1 MKNDY
6 LVTKRPVVALAVFF
20 LPIMLGNLFQQLYN
34 LVDAAIV
41 GQFVNEKAV
50 AAVGACLA
58 FTNVFIFIANGGG
71 IGASVIVGRFFGAK
85 DYVKMKVVV
94 NTTFISF
101 FILSVILAV
110 LGLLCGRPIM
120 MLLKTPDDILDMT
133 VTYLNIYFFGLPFL
147 FLYNVLASLFN
158 ALGKSKYPL
167 LFLLFSS
174 VLNVVLDILF
184 VTQFHLGVAGVAWA
198 TLIAQG
204 FSSLISFAVFMR
216 LIARFHIGRTSFF
229 SKDELLHITRVAL
242 PSIFQQCTISIGLML
257 IQAVVNQFGSQA
269 LAGFSVGS
277 RIEALG
283 TTAMVASG
291 TALST
296 FVAQNIGAEKP
307 ERVQKGYVAGNIIV
321 LCVCTVYFLVIR
333 IFKAQII
340 SFFIGPGGSSVAY
353 ETAEGFLDYMSVVLC
368 LMGFKQNSDGI
379 LRGCRDMT
387 LFTVA
392 NVVNIVVRVL
402 FSSLLAPVY
411 GISMVWVSNPV
422 GWVLSLIICYTEYK
436 TGKWKKINRLSKTPE
451 AN

>member
-1 MKNDY
+1 M
-6 LVTKRPVVALAVFF
+6 
-20 LPIMLGNLFQQLYN
+20 
-34 LVDAAIV
+34 
-41 GQFVNEKAV
+41 
-50 AAVGACLA
+50 
-58 FTNVFIFIANGGG
+58 
-71 IGASVIVGRFFGAK
+71 
-85 DYVKMKVVV
+85 
-94 NTTFISF
+94 
-101 FILSVILAV
+101 
-110 LGLLCGRPIM
+110 
-120 MLLKTPDDILDMT
+120 
-133 VTYLNIYFFGLPFL
+133 
-147 FLYNVLASLFN
+147 
-158 ALGKSKYPL
+158 
-167 LFLLFSS
+167 
-174 VLNVVLDILF
+174 LNVALDILF

-216 LIARFHIGRTSFF
+216 LVARFHIGQTSFF

-296 FVAQNIGAEKP
+296 FVAQNIGAGKP

-321 LCVCTVYFLVIR
+321 LCVCAVYFLVIR

>member
-1 MKNDY
+1 M
-6 LVTKRPVVALAVFF
+6 
-20 LPIMLGNLFQQLYN
+20 
-34 LVDAAIV
+34 
-41 GQFVNEKAV
+41 
-50 AAVGACLA
+50 
-58 FTNVFIFIANGGG
+58 
-71 IGASVIVGRFFGAK
+71 
-85 DYVKMKVVV
+85 
-94 NTTFISF
+94 
-101 FILSVILAV
+101 
-110 LGLLCGRPIM
+110 
-120 MLLKTPDDILDMT
+120 
-133 VTYLNIYFFGLPFL
+133 
-147 FLYNVLASLFN
+147 
-158 ALGKSKYPL
+158 
-167 LFLLFSS
+167 
-174 VLNVVLDILF
+174 LDILF

-216 LIARFHIGRTSFF
+216 LIARFHIGRASFF

-296 FVAQNIGAEKP
+296 FVAQNIGAGKP

>member
-85 DYVKMKVVV
+85 DYVKMKVTV

-174 VLNVVLDILF
+174 VLNVALDILF

-216 LIARFHIGRTSFF
+216 LIAQFHAKIMQSFHI
-229 SKDELLHITRVAL
+229 SKLFLILYLHQDE
-242 PSIFQQCTISIGLML
+242 
-257 IQAVVNQFGSQA
+257 
-269 LAGFSVGS
+269 
-277 RIEALG
+277 
-283 TTAMVASG
+283 
-291 TALST
+291 
-296 FVAQNIGAEKP
+296 
-307 ERVQKGYVAGNIIV
+307 
-321 LCVCTVYFLVIR
+321 
-333 IFKAQII
+333 
-340 SFFIGPGGSSVAY
+340 
-353 ETAEGFLDYMSVVLC
+353 
-368 LMGFKQNSDGI
+368 
-379 LRGCRDMT
+379 
-387 LFTVA
+387 
-392 NVVNIVVRVL
+392 
-402 FSSLLAPVY
+402 
-411 GISMVWVSNPV
+411 
-422 GWVLSLIICYTEYK
+422 
-436 TGKWKKINRLSKTPE
+436 
-451 AN
+451 